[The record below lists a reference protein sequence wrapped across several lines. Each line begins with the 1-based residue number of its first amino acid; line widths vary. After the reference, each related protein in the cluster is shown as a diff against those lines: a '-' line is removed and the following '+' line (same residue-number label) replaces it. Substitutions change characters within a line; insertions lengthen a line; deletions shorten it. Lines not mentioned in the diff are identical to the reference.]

1 LPFPTPALNNRAMAR
16 LRDVPSVIR
25 KCGPWSFL
33 KRLNKEIAED
43 NLMTWASA
51 LAYSWLFA
59 IFPFFIFLLTLI
71 PLLKYEW
78 RQEAKRQI
86 EFAIQQ
92 LPEDARDTVGQFVK
106 PKLEQV
112 LFQEKTGIR
121 LIGLLI
127 TVWAASGGMAA
138 TMAALDKCYDVPET
152 RPIYVHRPLAV
163 GLTVLVGTLI
173 LVVIVLLPIG
183 TVITNRLT
191 EGTDRLLG
199 KTPATRPTSQESTAT
214 RPADVSATAPA
225 ATQAAS
231 TQPALLA
238 GPVAKPKQFAGW
250 LVLWQIARYGLA
262 LMLLLG
268 IVAVI
273 YHFGPNIKQSWK
285 FLTPGSVFTVAVW
298 LGLGV
303 VFRMYVDKFGKYG
316 ETYGAVGGVIIL
328 LFFFYLDA
336 LVLLVGAEINSEV
349 DCIAREMTGKAE
361 PETTELLDA
370 AGVKPPEAPS
380 TKS

>member
-1 LPFPTPALNNRAMAR
+1 MAR
-16 LRDVPSVIR
+16 LRDVPSVLR

-33 KRLNKEIAED
+33 KRLNKEIGED

-71 PLLKYEW
+71 PLLKVEW
-78 RQEAKRQI
+78 RVEAKKQI
-86 EFAIQQ
+86 EFAVNQ
-92 LPEDARDTVGQFVK
+92 LPDDARETVRSYIG
-106 PKLEQV
+106 PKLDQV

-121 LIGLLI
+121 VIGLLI

-152 RPIYVHRPLAV
+152 RPIWVHRPLAV
-163 GLTVLVGTLI
+163 GLTVLVGSLI

-183 TVITNRLT
+183 TVVTNKLT
-191 EGTDRLLG
+191 QGTERLLRMSP
-199 KTPATRPTSQESTAT
+199 TTRPMTEEEAATS
-214 RPADVSATAPA
+214 RPAEFSATAPA
-225 ATQAAS
+225 ATQAAA
-231 TQPALLA
+231 TRPALLA
-238 GPVAKPKQFAGW
+238 GPVARPAEFQLW
-250 LVLWQIARYGLA
+250 LVLWQVARYLLA
-262 LMLLLG
+262 LLLMLG

-273 YHFGPNIKQSWK
+273 YHFGPNIKQRWK
-285 FLTPGSVFTVAVW
+285 FITPGSVFTVGVW
-298 LGLGV
+298 LLLGV
-303 VFRMYVDKFGKYG
+303 VFRVYVDRFGKYG

-361 PETTELLDA
+361 PEVEELLDA
-370 AGVKPPEAPS
+370 AGVKPPEAQPPS
-380 TKS
+380 A